1 MITMEPIKG
10 FMPIAGWLLRLS
22 LGIVVYLHFFDTI
35 LTFSFNNLNYFM
47 ALLYIIFTI
56 LLIIGGLLKKNATT
70 VISGMI
76 IFILSIAMI
85 FMGQVTLNKVLAYF
99 LPATLGFY
107 FMAAGNKT

>member
-1 MITMEPIKG
+1 MEPIKG

-22 LGIVVYLHFFDTI
+22 LGIVVYLHFFDTF

-70 VISGMI
+70 VISGMV

-85 FMGQVTLNKVLAYF
+85 FMGQVSIEKVLAYF
-99 LPATLGFY
+99 MPAALGFY
-107 FMAAGNKT
+107 FMAAGNRN